1 LGLAIL
7 LGISG
12 GCVTKN
18 QTSASENWQCPGEV
32 KLSWFGNKTVD
43 PKVIAANTRFSF
55 KLFSEILKQN
65 SRNNVFVSPS
75 SVALSL
81 AMTYNGAGGETQ
93 QAMARVLELQGTDL
107 KSLNEA
113 NAILQAGL
121 VKGDPKVEI
130 SVANSLWTINGGSFK
145 PEFIQKTH
153 DFYSANVTALD
164 SPNPAA
170 SINGWVTQCTRG
182 KISQIIDKN
191 EITPYLALVLI
202 NTVYF
207 KGIWTETFNKLDPAN
222 RPFTLLDGRKK
233 QQPMMFR
240 KRWYSYSE
248 NEQFQAVS
256 LPYGDGRFSMYV
268 FLPKPTSSLAEF
280 YKKLTPENWQSWMN
294 SFSRRE
300 GELQLPRFKL
310 EDNID
315 LNKTLTDLGMGVAF
329 SNGADFSG
337 MTPVPFKIGK
347 IKQKTFVEVKEEGTE
362 AAAVTEQEMRAK
374 PPMNPNSRI
383 FQMIVDR
390 PFFCAIIDSQTG
402 NILFMGS
409 IVEPQ

>member
-1 LGLAIL
+1 MSA
-7 LGISG
+7 SENSQE
-12 GCVTKN
+12 T
-18 QTSASENWQCPGEV
+18 ASENWQCPGEV
-32 KLSWFGNKTVD
+32 KLSSIGDKKVD

-93 QAMARVLELQGTDL
+93 QAMAKVLELQGTDL

-164 SPNPAA
+164 SSNPAPT
-170 SINGWVTQCTRG
+170 INGWVKQCTRG
-182 KISQIIDKN
+182 KISKIIDKN
-191 EITPYLALVLI
+191 EITPDLALVLI
-202 NTVYF
+202 NAVYF
-207 KGIWTETFNKLDPAN
+207 KGIWTVPFNKRDTAD
-222 RPFTLLDGRKK
+222 RPFTLLDGRQK
-233 QQPMMFR
+233 QQPMMSR
-240 KRWYSYSE
+240 KGWYSYSE

-280 YKKLTPENWQSWMN
+280 YKNITPENWQSWMN
-294 SFSRRE
+294 SFSPRE

-315 LNKTLTDLGMGVAF
+315 LGKTLTDLGMGVAF

-337 MTPVPFKIGK
+337 MTPVPVKIGK
-347 IKQKTFVEVKEEGTE
+347 IKQKTFVKVNEEGTE
-362 AAAVTEQEMRAK
+362 AAAVTEQEMRVKAPGN
-374 PPMNPNSRI
+374 PPSRI

-390 PFFCAIIDSQTG
+390 PFFCAIIDNQTG
-402 NILFMGS
+402 TILFMGS